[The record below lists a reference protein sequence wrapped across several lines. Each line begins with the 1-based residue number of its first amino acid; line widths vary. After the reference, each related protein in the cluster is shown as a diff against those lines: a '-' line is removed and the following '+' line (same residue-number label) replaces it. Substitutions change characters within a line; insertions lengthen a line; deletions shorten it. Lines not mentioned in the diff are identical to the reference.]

1 MTREMLAADDWL
13 DAAIAADVGNH
24 RAEHIDDAGFT
35 SRVMAVLPPVSAL
48 PAWRRR
54 AIVALWSGAAVGVAF
69 LLPGAFVDV
78 AREAFRLIGGQAVS
92 VSGVASAIVAGAAL
106 TWAATAYALRGD

>member
-1 MTREMLAADDWL
+1 MTREILADDWL
-13 DAAIAADVGNH
+13 DAAIAADAADH
-24 RAEHIDDAGFT
+24 RAAHIDDGGFT
-35 SRVMAVLPPVSAL
+35 SRVIAALPPVLAL

-54 AIVALWSGAAVGVAF
+54 AIVALWSVAAVGVAF

-78 AREAFRLIGGQAVS
+78 AREAFRLVGGQAVS
-92 VSGVASAIVAGAAL
+92 VSGLASAIVAGTAL